1 MKRLRFVLFFVLLI
15 GICLVTNPVLSDE
28 PQKSEREEMYY
39 KYLGYLSLIEGG
51 TVQAHWMADKNSFWY
66 AEGYPA
72 ETVIYK
78 VDPEANT
85 KESLFDTAKIREALT
100 EVLGYEPPYKSL
112 PFNTFTFIDDE
123 KSIKFAVEGK
133 EFICPLDTYKITAVP
148 PLSAEERA
156 RTTPRPVHKGFFAS
170 APDVMEV
177 LSTDGCWFLGAEGY
191 NLYIR
196 STYDGRSEPL
206 TKCGIKDY
214 EWNVSGAKWSP
225 DGLKVTAIKID
236 TRKVLR
242 IPIMHWLKITE
253 EVEYASYA
261 KAGGPI
267 PQYELYIVDIMSK
280 KAVKV
285 DLGAEPDQFL
295 AVSGWK
301 PDGAEL
307 FVGRTDR
314 EHKKVDV
321 LGVNPETGESRVILS
336 EVSDTFVYGIDT
348 SPLGKMKF
356 FKDFSKFLWI
366 SERDGWAH
374 IYLYDTKGNLI
385 KRLTQG
391 KFPVVDIVA
400 VDEEDGWVY
409 FRAHAEER
417 LYDTHLYRIDLQ
429 GQGFQR
435 LTEAIGQHSIQ
446 FAPSHEF
453 FLDTHSN
460 IDRPPVVELKKA
472 DGTVLQTLS
481 KANIDKLKEL
491 KWSPPEEF
499 VVKADDGKT
508 DLYGVMFKPY
518 DFDPNKKYP
527 MLDHIYNGPQ
537 TTWVPRSFR
546 NGNIL
551 RPIAM
556 AQLDFISVVIDG
568 RGTPHRGK
576 AFQDMVYKN
585 FGQHEIPDHVAAMK
599 QLAKERPY
607 IDLDRVGIFGGS
619 WGGYMTIRAMV
630 LAPNFYRV
638 GVATNPVAD
647 HYDHAASAIEPYMG
661 LPQEN
666 KEAYEKSSSLKL
678 AHKLK
683 GKLLLICS
691 TNDVNATF
699 SATMK
704 MCEALIRADKPF
716 DLLVMPNQDHHPK
729 GQSQRYWLDAVRRYF
744 QEHLKP
750 E

>member
-1 MKRLRFVLFFVLLI
+1 
-15 GICLVTNPVLSDE
+15 
-28 PQKSEREEMYY
+28 MYY

-51 TVQAHWMADKNSFWY
+51 SVQAHWMVDKNSFWY
-66 AEGYPA
+66 AEGHPA

-78 VDPEANT
+78 VDPKANT
-85 KESLFDTAKIREALT
+85 KEPLFDTEKIRKALAA
-100 EVLGYEPPYKSL
+100 ELDHEPPYQGL
-112 PFNTFTFIDDE
+112 PFNNFSFIDEE
-123 KSIKFAVEGK
+123 KSIKFSVEGR
-133 EFICPLDTYKITAVP
+133 EFICDLETYTIKSVP
-148 PLSAEERA
+148 RLSADEKA
-156 RTTPRPVHKGFFAS
+156 RTAPRAVHKGFFAS

-177 LSTDGCWFLGAEGY
+177 LSTDGRWFLGAEDY

-225 DGLKVTAIKID
+225 NAYKVTAIKMD

-253 EVEYASYA
+253 EVEYAWYA
-261 KAGGPI
+261 KAGGPV
-267 PQYELYIVDIMSK
+267 PQFELYIVDILSK
-280 KAVKV
+280 EVTKV
-285 DLGAEPDQFL
+285 DTGKEPDHTFTVL
-295 AVSGWK
+295 SWK
-301 PDGAEL
+301 SDGSEL
-307 FVGRTDR
+307 YIGRTDR
-314 EHKKVDV
+314 VHKKVDV
-321 LGVNPETGESRVILS
+321 LGVNPETAESRVILS
-336 EVSDTFVYGIDT
+336 EVSDTFVHGIDA
-348 SPLGKMKF
+348 SPLQKMKVF
-356 FKDFSKFLWI
+356 RDFSKFLWI

-374 IYLYDTKGNLI
+374 IYLYDMKGNLL

-391 KFPVVDIVA
+391 RFPVTEIIA

-409 FRAHAEER
+409 FLAHAEER
-417 LYDTHLYRIDLQ
+417 LYDTHLYRVNLK
-429 GQGFQR
+429 GQDFQR

-446 FAPSHEF
+446 FAPSHDY

-460 IDRPPVVELKKA
+460 IDRPPVVELKSA
-472 DGTVLQTLS
+472 DGTFLQTLS
-481 KANIDKLKEL
+481 EASIDKLKDL

-499 VVKADDGKT
+499 IVKADDGET
-508 DLYGVMFKPY
+508 DLYGVIFKPY
-518 DFDPNKKYP
+518 DFDSKKKYP
-527 MLDHIYNGPQ
+527 VLDHIYNGPQ
-537 TTWVPRSFR
+537 TTWVPRAFR
-546 NGNIL
+546 DGHVI

-556 AQLDFISVVIDG
+556 AQLGFITVVIDG
-568 RGTPHRGK
+568 RGTPRRAK
-576 AFQDMVYKN
+576 AFQDVVYKN
-585 FGQHEIPDHVAAMK
+585 FGLHEIPDHVAAVK
-599 QLAKERPY
+599 ELAKERPY
-607 IDLDRVGIFGGS
+607 MDLDRVGIFGGS

-630 LAPNFYRV
+630 TAPDFYKA

-647 HYDHAASAIEPYMG
+647 HYDHMAYAIEPYMG
-661 LPQEN
+661 LPQDN

-683 GKLLLICS
+683 GKLLLIHS

-699 SATMK
+699 SSTMK

-744 QEHLKP
+744 QEHLK
-750 E
+750 